1 MTKTTLD
8 TAPSLLSS
16 RRQYYAAYKI
26 GMTDEWLD
34 TKLLEF
40 QR

>member
-1 MTKTTLD
+1 MTKNSRHS
-8 TAPSLLSS
+8 PSLLDASIV
-16 RRQYYAAYKI
+16 YAAYKI
-26 GMTDEWLD
+26 GMTDKWLE

>member
-1 MTKTTLD
+1 MHEYFYTLKSTYLKT
-8 TAPSLLSS
+8 SVS
-16 RRQYYAAYKI
+16 AAYKI